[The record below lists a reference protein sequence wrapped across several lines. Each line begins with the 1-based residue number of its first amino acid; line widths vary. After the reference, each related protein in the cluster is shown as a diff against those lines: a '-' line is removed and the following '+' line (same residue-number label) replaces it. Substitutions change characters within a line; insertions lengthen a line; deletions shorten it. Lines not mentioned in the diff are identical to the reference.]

1 MKRNLLKIICLV
13 LASAILLCG
22 CGGATEQTITSNGMS
37 MTISGSMKDITKDSG
52 YTFAYASSNE
62 AVIGLYEAKAEFE
75 AYGLDPTLEEYCDL
89 VIQGNGMETE
99 ATKNGDLLT
108 FTFDSVVDGEDY
120 SYLAAVYEG
129 AEGFWLIQCGSKSAD
144 FDKHY
149 NSFLT
154 YLNSV
159 QP

>member
-22 CGGATEQTITSNGMS
+22 CGGATEQTITS
-37 MTISGSMKDITKDSG
+37 
-52 YTFAYASSNE
+52 
-62 AVIGLYEAKAEFE
+62 
-75 AYGLDPTLEEYCDL
+75 
-89 VIQGNGMETE
+89 NGMETE